1 VPGTDWLAPAR
12 PAKEKDDAIRL
23 PHIGVLCMRKTTIN
37 VNINLH
43 INVFNFS
50 DAFRLILRHLNVE
63 VVKR

>member
-1 VPGTDWLAPAR
+1 MPGNAWLAPAR

-43 INVFNFS
+43 INVFNFLTRS
-50 DAFRLILRHLNVE
+50 DLF
-63 VVKR
+63 